1 MNFILLIIFNIFIQY
16 FVILLSKGVLSYN
29 EELFLYIVY
38 TSLFILILNLTPK
51 AIKTYIIMESFNIII
66 FFEKFYYLKITLIA
80 RLKSYYIFL
89 RKKQLYKYLIYI
101 IYSKFALVLFLKK
114 KLTKTK
120 KLIML
125 LETFKLLGK
134 KLEGGLIEKK

>member
-1 MNFILLIIFNIFIQY
+1 
-16 FVILLSKGVLSYN
+16 VILLSKGVLSYN